1 MNWVITRRRLPFQE
15 FLAYVERSER
25 EMEFDK
31 IHIYH
36 NFRMAAPGPIGSSVL
51 EVDSGWLPLRA
62 STGWQCITASKPPRT
77 NNNEY

>member
-31 IHIYH
+31 IHQFSDGHSQSDRIKC
-36 NFRMAAPGPIGSSVL
+36 A
-51 EVDSGWLPLRA
+51 
-62 STGWQCITASKPPRT
+62 
-77 NNNEY
+77 

>member
-31 IHIYH
+31 IHHLSQFSDGRSWSDRIKC
-36 NFRMAAPGPIGSSVL
+36 A
-51 EVDSGWLPLRA
+51 
-62 STGWQCITASKPPRT
+62 
-77 NNNEY
+77 